1 MPRLN
6 GTTQKLRFK
15 LGTAAQ
21 ITAAENAYGEQGEA
35 VYITDRKQLYVHNGT
50 EYESVNKYYVKTVS
64 EASNAAPTFNTD
76 EVDELVLYALAAN
89 TNLGTNKSGTPYDGQ
104 RFVYR
109 IKDNGTTRNITWPSD
124 HASLYAT
131 LPASTTAGKWHEIE
145 VRYYAADS
153 KFYCISA
160 LVQP

>member
-21 ITAAENAYGEQGEA
+21 ITAAENAYGVQGEA

-50 EYESVNKYYVKTVS
+50 EYESVNKYVKCRSYTS
-64 EASNAAPTFNTD
+64 SSAPSFNTD
-76 EVDELVLYALAAN
+76 DYDELVISALGAA
-89 TNLGTNKSGTPYDGQ
+89 TNLGTNKTGTPYDGQ
-104 RFVYR
+104 RFIYR
-109 IKDNGTTRNITWPSD
+109 IKDDGTSRAITWPGD